1 MAEQSGLGYSPGF
14 RSGFVAMVGRPNVG
28 KSTLVNLLVGS
39 KVSITSEKPQTT
51 RHRIAGVLNGPG
63 FQMVLLDMP
72 GFQRPLDQLTR
83 RMQDVVDAAL
93 TEVDIVLFL
102 LNGEERV
109 GRGDTFIAAAVKR
122 SATPVIVAINKADV
136 LTTAQLVAQAE
147 AVRALGDLP
156 EPFLSISARTGS
168 GVDVLRERLT
178 ALLPEGPAYF
188 PKDVVTDQREEMLI
202 AELIRE
208 KAIRLTEEEVPHS
221 IAVQVLEMEPRE
233 DSDIVYVQAAI
244 YVERDSQKP
253 ILVGEGGKRIKLI
266 GSEAR
271 QEIQALLGSR
281 IYLDLSVRV
290 RKHWR
295 QDPGMLGRLG
305 L

>member
-1 MAEQSGLGYSPGF
+1 MVEHSGLGYSPGF

-28 KSTLVNLLVGS
+28 KSTLVNLLVGR

-51 RHRIAGVLNGPG
+51 RHRIVGVLNGAG
-63 FQMVLLDMP
+63 FQLVLLDMP
-72 GFQRPLDQLTR
+72 GFQRPRDRLTH
-83 RMQDVVDAAL
+83 RMQEVVDAAL
-93 TEVDIVLFL
+93 TEVDVVLFL

-109 GRGDTFIAAAVKR
+109 GRGDSFIAAAVAR

-136 LTTAQLVAQAE
+136 LTDAQLVDQAE
-147 AVRALGDLP
+147 AARSLGDLP
-156 EPFLSISARTGS
+156 EPLLISAKTGS
-168 GVDVLRERLT
+168 GVDDLRDRLVS
-178 ALLPEGPAYF
+178 LLPEGPAYF
-188 PKDVVTDQREEMLI
+188 PVDVVTDQPEEVLI

-208 KAIRLTEEEVPHS
+208 KAIGLTEEEVPHS
-221 IAVQVLEMEPRE
+221 IAVHVLEMEPRE
-233 DSDIVYVQAAI
+233 DSDLVYVQAAI
-244 YVERDSQKP
+244 YVERESQRP
-253 ILVGEGGKRIKLI
+253 ILLGEGGRRIKQI

-271 QEIQALLGSR
+271 QEIEALLGTR

-295 QDPGMLGRLG
+295 QDPGLLDRLG

>member
-1 MAEQSGLGYSPGF
+1 MVEQSGLGFIPGF
-14 RSGFVAMVGRPNVG
+14 HSGFVALVGRPNVG
-28 KSTLVNLLVGS
+28 KSTLTNLLVGQ
-39 KVSITSEKPQTT
+39 KVSITAEKPQTT
-51 RHRIAGVLNGPG
+51 RHRVTGVVDGAG

-72 GFQRPLDQLTR
+72 GFQKPLDLLTD

-93 TEVDIVLFL
+93 TEVDAVLFL
-102 LNGEERV
+102 LNGDERI
-109 GRGDTFIAAAVKR
+109 GRGDAFIAAAVSVR
-122 SATPVIVAINKADV
+122 RRPWSWPSTSPTSSRPSSRPRRWRRCGPWATCPS
-136 LTTAQLVAQAE
+136 L
-147 AVRALGDLP
+147 
-156 EPFLSISARTGS
+156 FISAKTGY
-168 GVDVLRERLT
+168 GIDGLRERLL
-178 ALLPEGPAYF
+178 ALLPDGPAYF
-188 PKDVVTDQREEMLI
+188 PVDVVTDQPEELLI

-208 KAIRLTEEEVPHS
+208 KAIWLTEEEVPHS
-221 IAVQVLEMEPRE
+221 IAVRCSRWSLARR
-233 DSDIVYVQAAI
+233 DLIYVQAAI

-253 ILVGEGGKRIKLI
+253 ILLGEGGKRIKQI

-281 IYLDLSVRV
+281 IYLDLSVQV

>member
-1 MAEQSGLGYSPGF
+1 MVEHSGLGYSPGF

-28 KSTLVNLLVGS
+28 KSTLVNLLVGQ

-51 RHRIAGVLNGPG
+51 RHRIAGVLNGAG
-63 FQMVLLDMP
+63 FQLVLLDMP
-72 GFQRPLDQLTR
+72 GFQRPRDQLTQ

-93 TEVDIVLFL
+93 GEVDVVLFL

-109 GRGDTFIAAAVKR
+109 GRGDAFIAAAVNR

-136 LTTAQLVAQAE
+136 LTAEQQAAQVEAAE
-147 AVRALGDLP
+147 ALGDLP
-156 EPFLSISARTGS
+156 DPLLISARTGS
-168 GVDVLRERLT
+168 GVEDLRDRLV
-178 ALLPEGPAYF
+178 ALLREGPAYF
-188 PKDVVTDQREEMLI
+188 PTDVVTDQREEVLI

-208 KAIRLTEEEVPHS
+208 KAIALTEEEVPHS
-221 IAVQVLEMEPRE
+221 IAVHVLEMEPRE
-233 DSDIVYVQAAI
+233 DSDLIYVQAAI

-253 ILVGEGGKRIKLI
+253 ILLGEGGKRIKQI

-271 QEIQALLGSR
+271 QEIEALLGTR
-281 IYLDLSVRV
+281 IYLDLNVRV

>member
-1 MAEQSGLGYSPGF
+1 MIEHSGLGYSPGF

-28 KSTLVNLLVGS
+28 KSTLVNLLVGR

-51 RHRIAGVLNGPG
+51 RHRIAGVLNGAG
-63 FQMVLLDMP
+63 FQLVLLDMP
-72 GFQRPLDQLTR
+72 GFQRPRDRLTH
-83 RMQDVVDAAL
+83 RMQEVVDAAL
-93 TEVDIVLFL
+93 TEVDVVLFL

-109 GRGDTFIAAAVKR
+109 GRGDSFIAAAVAR

-136 LTTAQLVAQAE
+136 LTDAQLVDQAE
-147 AVRALGDLP
+147 AARSLGDLP
-156 EPFLSISARTGS
+156 EPLLISAKTGS
-168 GVDVLRERLT
+168 GVDDLRDRLVS
-178 ALLPEGPAYF
+178 LLPEGPAYF
-188 PKDVVTDQREEMLI
+188 PVDVVTDQPEEVLI

-208 KAIRLTEEEVPHS
+208 KAIGLTEEEVPHS
-221 IAVQVLEMEPRE
+221 IAVHVLEMEPRE
-233 DSDIVYVQAAI
+233 DSDLVYVQAAI
-244 YVERDSQKP
+244 YVERESQRP
-253 ILVGEGGKRIKLI
+253 ILLGEGGRRIKQI

-271 QEIQALLGSR
+271 QEIEALLGTR

-295 QDPGMLGRLG
+295 QDPGLLDRLG

>member
-1 MAEQSGLGYSPGF
+1 MVEHSGLGYSPGF

-28 KSTLVNLLVGS
+28 KSTLVNLLVGR

-51 RHRIAGVLNGPG
+51 RHRIAGVLNGAG
-63 FQMVLLDMP
+63 FQLVLLDMP
-72 GFQRPLDQLTR
+72 GFQRPRDRLTH
-83 RMQDVVDAAL
+83 RMQEVVDAAL
-93 TEVDIVLFL
+93 TEVDVVLFL

-109 GRGDTFIAAAVKR
+109 GRGDSFIAAAVAR

-136 LTTAQLVAQAE
+136 LADAQLVDQAE
-147 AVRALGDLP
+147 AARSLGDLP
-156 EPFLSISARTGS
+156 EPLLISAKTGS
-168 GVDVLRERLT
+168 GVDDLRDRLVS
-178 ALLPEGPAYF
+178 LLPEGPAYF
-188 PKDVVTDQREEMLI
+188 PVDVVTDQPEEVLI

-208 KAIRLTEEEVPHS
+208 KAIGLTEEEVPHS
-221 IAVQVLEMEPRE
+221 IAVHVLEMEPRE
-233 DSDIVYVQAAI
+233 DSDLVYVQAAI
-244 YVERDSQKP
+244 YVERESQRP
-253 ILVGEGGKRIKLI
+253 ILLGEGGRRIKQI

-271 QEIQALLGSR
+271 REIEALLGTR

-295 QDPGMLGRLG
+295 QDPGLLDRLG